1 MQCLIAISLCVTS
14 SKIQRM
20 NKAVIYARV
29 STDEQADN
37 GKSIETQEKICNK
50 WAKDNDYRII
60 EIYKDE
66 GKSATNLNRPALK
79 ELLARCQKQDSIDAI
94 LIQDT
99 DRLARNTL
107 DHLTIKALLK
117 KHDVKLV
124 SISQPMLDDSPEGN
138 LIDTIIASVN
148 AFQSQITGRK
158 TSKVME
164 EKARLGWYPGG
175 LPPLGYKN
183 LVNPSPLSTLDKKI
197 IGFDQQTAPLMKKVF
212 EMYSTG
218 NYSIKDL
225 ADFLNKKGVISPR
238 GFKIHISTLN
248 NFLRDEFYIGKFM
261 WKKIQYDGNHAPL
274 IEKGLFNKVQLVLDA
289 HNQYASR
296 KRKHNYLLRGFLY
309 CSECGNRYW
318 AEKHKKKSGLI
329 YDFYF
334 CSSCK
339 GDTYTDVSK
348 LEKKVEKLFERI
360 ELSKK
365 YTDHVRETARRI
377 LDDNRRNQDGETN
390 RLQAEKSKVE
400 KAMRETEDDR
410 FVHKTLTPEAFQR
423 IYERYENDLKNIEN
437 EMKNVKK
444 DYSRGLQVLEKILTL
459 AENIG
464 VAYSTAKEP
473 LQRKYLGLFFKRFTV
488 KGDRI
493 VKYELSDDLK
503 ELIENG
509 SVRVRSSGL
518 AKMDDF

>member
-1 MQCLIAISLCVTS
+1 MFKAI
-14 SKIQRM
+14 
-20 NKAVIYARV
+20 IYARV
-29 STDEQADN
+29 STEEQAEE
-37 GKSIETQEKICNK
+37 GKSIETQEKICRK
-50 WAKDNDYRII
+50 WAKENGYNIVAV
-60 EIYKDE
+60 YKDE
-66 GKSATNLNRPALK
+66 GKSATSLNRPALK
-79 ELLARCQKQDSIDAI
+79 EVLALCQSDSTIGAI
-94 LIQDT
+94 LVQDT

-107 DHLTIKALLK
+107 DHLTIKSILK
-117 KHDVKLV
+117 KNEVKLI
-124 SISQPMLDDSPEGN
+124 SISQPMIDDSPEGN

-175 LPPLGYKN
+175 LPPLGYRN
-183 LVNPSPLSTLDKKI
+183 IENPSPQSTLDKKI

-218 NYSIKDL
+218 NYSIKEL

-238 GFKIHISTLN
+238 GFKVHVSTLN
-248 NFLRDEFYIGKFM
+248 SFLRDEFYIGKFM
-261 WKKIQYDGNHAPL
+261 WKKEQYIGNHEPL
-274 IEKGLFNKVQLVLDA
+274 IEVSLFKKVQEVLDA

-309 CSECGNRYW
+309 CHKCGSRYW
-318 AEKHKKKSGLI
+318 AEKHKKKSGLVFD
-329 YDFYF
+329 YYF

-339 GDTYTDVSK
+339 GDTFTDVYK
-348 LEKKVEKLFERI
+348 LEQKVEKLFERI
-360 ELSKK
+360 ELSKE
-365 YTDHVRETARRI
+365 YTDHVRDTAKKI
-377 LDDNRRNQDGETN
+377 LEESRNSQDSEMK
-390 RLQAEKSKVE
+390 RLLAEKSTLE
-400 KAMRETEDDR
+400 KALKDAEDDR
-410 FVHKTLTPEAFQR
+410 FLHKTLTSESFQR
-423 IYERYENDLKNIEN
+423 IYERYSNKLKEVES

-444 DYSRGLQVLEKILTL
+444 DYSSKLILLEKILSL

-464 VAYSTAKEP
+464 IAYKTALYP
-473 LQRKYLGLFFKRFTV
+473 LKRKYLMLFFKSFII
-488 KGDRI
+488 KEDKI

-518 AKMDDF
+518 PDEDSNLEP

>member
-1 MQCLIAISLCVTS
+1 MKKALIYT
-14 SKIQRM
+14 
-20 NKAVIYARV
+20 RV
-29 STDEQADN
+29 STEEQADK
-37 GKSIETQEKICNK
+37 GKSLETQEKICMK
-50 WAKDNDYRII
+50 WAKDNDYKIS
-60 EIYKDE
+60 EIYRDE

-79 ELLARCQKQDSIDAI
+79 EILARCQDQENIDAI

-117 KHDVKLV
+117 KHDVKLI

-183 LVNPSPLSTLDKKI
+183 VDNPSPLSTLDKKI
-197 IGFDQQTAPLMKKVF
+197 IGFDTQTAPYMKKVF

-225 ADFLNKKGVISPR
+225 AEYLNKKGVISPK
-238 GFKIHISTLN
+238 GYKIHISTLN
-248 NFLRDEFYIGKFM
+248 NHLRNEFYVGKFT
-261 WKKIQYDGNHAPL
+261 WKKIQYTGNHTPL
-274 IEKGLFNKVQLVLDA
+274 IEKSLFNKVQLVLDA

-296 KRKHNYLLRGFLY
+296 KRKHNFLLRGFLY
-309 CSECGNRYW
+309 CGECASRFW
-318 AEKHKKKSGLI
+318 TDKHKKKSGKT

-339 GDTYTDVSK
+339 GDTYTDAKK
-348 LEKKVEKLFERI
+348 LEQRVERIFERI
-360 ELSKK
+360 ELSKE
-365 YTDHVRETARRI
+365 YTDHVKETAKKI
-377 LDDNRRNQDGETN
+377 LEDNRRNQDGETK
-390 RLQAEKSKVE
+390 RIQAEKSKLE
-400 KAMRETEDDR
+400 KAMREAEDDR
-410 FVHKTLTPEAFQR
+410 FINKTINPETFQR
-423 IYERYENDLKNIEN
+423 IYERYENQLRNIEG
-437 EMKNVKK
+437 EIKDVKR
-444 DYSRGLQVLEKILTL
+444 DYSQGLKVLEKILTL

-464 VAYSTAKEP
+464 IAYKTAKEP
-473 LQRKYLGLFFKRFTV
+473 LKRKYLGLFFKKFV
-488 KGDRI
+488 IKKNKI
-493 VKYELSDDLK
+493 VKYDLSDDLK

-509 SVRVRSSGL
+509 SVRVRTDGL
-518 AKMDDF
+518 PG

>member
-1 MQCLIAISLCVTS
+1 
-14 SKIQRM
+14 M

-29 STDEQADN
+29 STEEQADN
-37 GKSIETQEKICNK
+37 GKSIETQEKICSK
-50 WAKDNDYRII
+50 WAKDNGYQITG
-60 EIYKDE
+60 IYKDE

-79 ELLARCQKQDSIDAI
+79 ELLSRCQDLGDINAI

-107 DHLTIKALLK
+107 DHLTIKSILK
-117 KHDVKLV
+117 KNDVKLI
-124 SISQPMLDDSPEGN
+124 SISQPMIDDSPEGN

-183 LVNPSPLSTLDKKI
+183 VDNPSPLSTLDKKI
-197 IGFDQQTAPLMKKVF
+197 IDFDEQTASYMKKVF

-225 ADFLNKKGVISPR
+225 ADFLNKKGIISPR
-238 GFKIHISTLN
+238 GNKIHVSTLN
-248 NFLRDEFYIGKFM
+248 NFLRDKFYIGTFT
-261 WKKIQYDGNHAPL
+261 WKKQEYKGNHPHL
-274 IEKGLFNKVQLVLDA
+274 IEKSLFNKVQLVLDS

-309 CSECGNRYW
+309 CSECGSRYW
-318 AEKHKKKSGLI
+318 AEKHKKKNGNI

-339 GDTYTDVSK
+339 GSTYADVYK
-348 LEKKVEKLFERI
+348 LEEKVERIFEKI

-365 YTDHVRETARRI
+365 YTDHVRDTAMKI
-377 LDDNRRNQDGETN
+377 LEDNRRNQDSETR
-390 RLQAEKSKVE
+390 RLQLEKSKVE

-410 FVHKTLTPEAFQR
+410 FVHKTLTPEVFQR
-423 IYERYENDLKNIEN
+423 IYERYENELKEIEE
-437 EMKNVKK
+437 EMKNVNK
-444 DYSRGLQVLEKILTL
+444 DYSQGLRILEKILSL

-464 VAYSTAKEP
+464 TAYKMATPP
-473 LQRKYLGLFFKRFTV
+473 LKRKYLNLFFKRFTIN
-488 KGDRI
+488 GDRI
-493 VKYELSDDLK
+493 VKYALSNDLK

-509 SVRVRSSGL
+509 SVRVRTSGL
-518 AKMDDF
+518 PDEDSNLEP